1 MRASVDI
8 ERFDRSYSDR
18 PAQLVTQ
25 LTKKL
30 AGLVFT

>member
-1 MRASVDI
+1 MGASVDI

-25 LTKKL
+25 LTKKSL
-30 AGLVFT
+30 